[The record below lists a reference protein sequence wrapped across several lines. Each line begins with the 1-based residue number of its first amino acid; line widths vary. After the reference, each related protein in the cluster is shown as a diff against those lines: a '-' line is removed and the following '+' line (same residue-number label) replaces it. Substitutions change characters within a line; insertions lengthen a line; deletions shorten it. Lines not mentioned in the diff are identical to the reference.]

1 MCCPIR
7 TMGGTTPSG
16 SAAFA
21 RSSVPRCCSTRRSSG
36 CCRCGEQTLNRST
49 TGQTTLLTT
58 FAARAAIAITDVELV
73 RVLETET
80 RTAEL
85 GRKVDQLQALGAV
98 IEAVN
103 SSLDLD
109 EVLSM
114 IVEHAVRL
122 SGTDG
127 GSIMEFDDHRQEFA
141 VRATYGAT
149 GELLDTLM
157 STAIEPG
164 TTFVGRAALAGR
176 PLEEPDLR
184 KVTRDAHQEQLYL
197 AGWLSMLAVPVLR
210 EGKIVG
216 ALVVRR
222 QAPGG
227 FSSEIT
233 AMLQSIAD
241 QSAFAILNAR
251 LFRELERKRGELEV
265 ASRHKSEFLA
275 SMSHELRTPLNAVI
289 GFSEVLLE
297 RMFGDLD
304 ERQDEYVHDILSSGQ
319 HLLELLGD
327 VLDLSK
333 VEAGRMDLDR
343 STFAVREAIEYSAS
357 QVRERAA
364 QRSITLELDMAPGVG
379 QLHG

>member
-1 MCCPIR
+1 MSRTLSGSAGICTKPGSSSRRPVRSWGRSGGRPRTTTWCWTRWYAAFVGSAGRTRRRCTLPLDRVTASPGPPGCRRSSSSTSAGTRWPRTAARWWGEWGWIGVLSRSPMCCPIR

-58 FAARAAIAITDVELV
+58 FAAQAAIAITDVELV

-149 GELLDTLM
+149 
-157 STAIEPG
+157 
-164 TTFVGRAALAGR
+164 R
-176 PLEEPDLR
+176 
-184 KVTRDAHQEQLYL
+184 
-197 AGWLSMLAVPVLR
+197 
-210 EGKIVG
+210 
-216 ALVVRR
+216 
-222 QAPGG
+222 
-227 FSSEIT
+227 
-233 AMLQSIAD
+233 
-241 QSAFAILNAR
+241 
-251 LFRELERKRGELEV
+251 
-265 ASRHKSEFLA
+265 
-275 SMSHELRTPLNAVI
+275 
-289 GFSEVLLE
+289 
-297 RMFGDLD
+297 
-304 ERQDEYVHDILSSGQ
+304 
-319 HLLELLGD
+319 
-327 VLDLSK
+327 
-333 VEAGRMDLDR
+333 
-343 STFAVREAIEYSAS
+343 
-357 QVRERAA
+357 
-364 QRSITLELDMAPGVG
+364 
-379 QLHG
+379 

>member
-1 MCCPIR
+1 
-7 TMGGTTPSG
+7 
-16 SAAFA
+16 
-21 RSSVPRCCSTRRSSG
+21 
-36 CCRCGEQTLNRST
+36 LNRST

-58 FAARAAIAITDVELV
+58 FAAQAAIAITDVELV

-184 KVTRDAHQEQLYL
+184 KVTGDAHQEQLYL

-275 SMSHELRTPLNAVI
+275 SMSHELRTPLNVVI

-297 RMFGDLD
+297 RMFGDLN